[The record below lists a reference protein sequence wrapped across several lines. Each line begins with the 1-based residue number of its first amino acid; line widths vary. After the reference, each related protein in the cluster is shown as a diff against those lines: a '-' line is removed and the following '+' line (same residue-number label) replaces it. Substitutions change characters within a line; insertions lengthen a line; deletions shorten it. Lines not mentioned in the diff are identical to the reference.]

1 MTRWTLLVLIACK
14 QMFKGMNVILPRLRP
29 VPINRS
35 YTVHAGLYS
44 LSRIL
49 AFKQAESI
57 NVILILLI
65 LIYVLWNAR
74 INELL

>member
-1 MTRWTLLVLIACK
+1 
-14 QMFKGMNVILPRLRP
+14 MNVILPSL
-29 VPINRS
+29 S
-35 YTVHAGLYS
+35 YTVHVGLYS

-49 AFKQAESI
+49 AFKQAKSI